1 VKITKRS
8 LFNPFSDIKSAEIY
22 ARDIDD
28 DMQRVMTAFAGRI
41 RFGNGT
47 TSGDRGENIS
57 GNFFTFTTDATPGT
71 TNTVT
76 HDFTETSKGAIV
88 LEQDI
93 AGHLITDSKTTTTT
107 LFKSD
112 VASVT
117 FRIFLLK

>member
-1 VKITKRS
+1 MRTAKQSQYLPGQKDKDVYEREIDNDVEN
-8 LFNPFSDIKSAEIY
+8 LFNVFKG
-22 ARDIDD
+22 
-28 DMQRVMTAFAGRI
+28 RV
-41 RFGNGT
+41 RFGDGT
-47 TSGDRGENIS
+47 ASGDRGENMA
-57 GNFFTFTTDATPGT
+57 GKFFEFTTDATPGT

-76 HDFTETSKGAIV
+76 HDFTAESKGAIV